1 LLYHLD
7 IKTFIFGGI
16 KMSNMDLFLNNF
28 FDFDNDFSKVTK
40 SQIYNVVEKKNK
52 TILIQNVL
60 GINKE
65 DLSVKLKTEQGRKV
79 LYTTGSTKD
88 AITEKE
94 YSINTR
100 FIVNASGAIS
110 NVSSEVKNGLLYIE
124 IDYKEPKEQEI
135 KIL

>member
-1 LLYHLD
+1 
-7 IKTFIFGGI
+7 
-16 KMSNMDLFLNNF
+16 MDLFLNNF